1 MRKQSL
7 IKIKQESEDWN
18 GAVGCVR
25 EANYS
30 GMDAPLAPVV
40 YQRPL
45 FLSDSST
52 NLKNS
57 SASSGFR
64 RLLTVL

>member
-18 GAVGCVR
+18 GAVACVH

-40 YQRPL
+40 YQ
-45 FLSDSST
+45 
-52 NLKNS
+52 
-57 SASSGFR
+57 
-64 RLLTVL
+64 